1 MRNVRSVVLN
11 VRSAM
16 LNVHSTLL
24 NVHSTLLNEN
34 FSYAKILNLLLSYCY
49 LVAIKNNLVQNVD
62 EIYSS
67 F

>member
-16 LNVHSTLL
+16 
-24 NVHSTLLNEN
+24 LNEN

>member
-1 MRNVRSVVLN
+1 MRNVRSVV
-11 VRSAM
+11 
-16 LNVHSTLL
+16 L